1 MSGIVGINTN
11 RKSGQIATVTVD
23 SGIET
28 GSSDPTVSTNPS
40 GAGVIFANTT
50 SGEMY
55 ICNDATAGANVW
67 KNVGPGSGDIS

>member
-11 RKSGQIATVTVD
+11 RQSGQIATVTVD

-40 GAGVIFANTT
+40 GAGVIFANT
-50 SGEMY
+50 
-55 ICNDATAGANVW
+55 
-67 KNVGPGSGDIS
+67 